1 MSSFCPY
8 FRHLNP
14 EDSKYRD
21 SITEQRSKAVPSRD
35 ISGFSG
41 ASERGG
47 KYRSA
52 DKPNKIDDGQIGEL
66 SNERS
71 SSAKASPLGLVERS
85 PSSSSV
91 DRRYVNRSGVRRS
104 LDIEETGRRSS
115 TSIDNRDFCA
125 NEDRLNRD
133 LPLEKPLVD
142 ESSPADPS
150 FYSRTSQANS
160 SMISPRPPFRGGVDS
175 PSFIGSLEDDGRV
188 NSNTRYRRSSDP
200 NVGRGH
206 NNAWRGVPNWPS
218 PVPNGFIPFQ
228 HGPHGGFQGMM
239 PQFPAPL
246 FGVRPSMEIN
256 HAGMP
261 YHITDADRFS
271 SHLRPLGWQNMMD
284 GSGPSHMHA
293 WDGSNG
299 AFRDEHPMYGASEW
313 DQNRHS
319 LNGRGWES
327 NADMWKGQN
336 GDAKRD
342 VSSPSHKDDHQ
353 VQASVDE
360 ESGQAG
366 QMFSHEDNHDHGVLA
381 KLAEV
386 RSTVTSPRENPKPKI
401 IHEKTLDPARSPSND
416 VSRLSRH
423 YLSKLDISAELAHR
437 ELYEQCLSLLDID
450 QSTAVDEDTT
460 EYIILEVVISY
471 INFVSFFCSV

>member
-1 MSSFCPY
+1 M
-8 FRHLNP
+8 
-14 EDSKYRD
+14 
-21 SITEQRSKAVPSRD
+21 
-35 ISGFSG
+35 
-41 ASERGG
+41 
-47 KYRSA
+47 
-52 DKPNKIDDGQIGEL
+52 
-66 SNERS
+66 
-71 SSAKASPLGLVERS
+71 
-85 PSSSSV
+85 
-91 DRRYVNRSGVRRS
+91 NRSGVRRS
-104 LDIEETGRRSS
+104 LDIEETGRRNSA
-115 TSIDNRDFCA
+115 SIDNRDFCA

-142 ESSPADPS
+142 ESSPADSS
-150 FYSRTSQANS
+150 FYIRTSQANS
-160 SMISPRPPFRGGVDS
+160 SLVSPNPAFRAGVDS

-188 NSNTRYRRSSDP
+188 NSSARYRRSSDP

-206 NNAWRGVPNWPS
+206 NNAWRGVPNWTS

-228 HGPHGGFQGMM
+228 HGPPHGGFQGMM

-246 FGVRPSMEIN
+246 FGVRPSMEMN

-261 YHITDADRFS
+261 YHIPDAERFS
-271 SHLRPLGWQNMMD
+271 GHLRPLGWQNMMD
-284 GSGPSHMHA
+284 GSGPSHLHA
-293 WDGSNG
+293 WDGNNG

-313 DQNRHS
+313 DQSRHPM
-319 LNGRGWES
+319 NGRGWES

-353 VQASVDE
+353 LQASADE

-366 QMFSHEDNHDHGVLA
+366 QMFNHEDNHDNGVNA

-386 RSTVTSPRENPKPKI
+386 RSTVTSPAEDSKPKV
-401 IHEKTLDPARSPSND
+401 IHEKTLDPATSPTND

-423 YLSKLDISAELAHR
+423 YLSKLDISAELANG
-437 ELYEQCLSLLDID
+437 EVYEQCLSLLDID

-460 EYIILEVVISY
+460 DYIILEVVISC
-471 INFVSFFCSV
+471 INFVSLLCFG